1 MNMQTIQTLSSEDF
15 QRKINY
21 ILGRDLLLLNNE
33 DLLMNAGENLCYHY
47 MYVLLSGIHKLCV
60 RNLCYLRHKNV
71 IIILRANLNEKIKT
85 R

>member
-1 MNMQTIQTLSSEDF
+1 MFYLF
-15 QRKINY
+15 
-21 ILGRDLLLLNNE
+21 
-33 DLLMNAGENLCYHY
+33 A
-47 MYVLLSGIHKLCV
+47 KLCV